1 MAMAT
6 KRLAAEF
13 KELCRTTTDGLV
25 AGPLSDDDLFRW
37 EALIM
42 GPEGTPYEFGVFR
55 AILTF
60 PTTYPMKPPKMVF
73 TTPITHPNVYG
84 EGARRGEVCISIL
97 HAPGEDRF
105 GYEKSYER
113 WTPVQSIEKVLLSVI
128 SMLAEPNAESPANI
142 DAAKLWRD
150 DRASFD
156 AVVRAEA
163 RRSLGLA

>member
-1 MAMAT
+1 MAT
-6 KRLAAEF
+6 KRLASEF
-13 KELCRTTTDGLV
+13 RELCRTTTAGLV
-25 AGPLSDDDLFRW
+25 AGPVTEDDLFTW

-55 AILTF
+55 ALLTF
-60 PTTYPMKPPKMVF
+60 PKSYPMKPPKMVF

-84 EGARRGEVCISIL
+84 EGGRRGEVCISIL

-128 SMLAEPNAESPANI
+128 SMLAEPNPESPANI

-150 DRASFD
+150 DLEGFNKK
-156 AVVRAEA
+156 VEAEV
-163 RRSLGLA
+163 RRSLGL